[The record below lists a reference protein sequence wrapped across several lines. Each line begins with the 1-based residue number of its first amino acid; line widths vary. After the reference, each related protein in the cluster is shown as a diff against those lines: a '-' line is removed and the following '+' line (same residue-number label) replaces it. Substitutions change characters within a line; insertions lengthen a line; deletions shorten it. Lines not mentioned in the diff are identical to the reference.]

1 MVNEQKK
8 KTAQTSSVGADEQRS
23 ISQKYNITIPDS
35 DGKNNPAED
44 DFEEFYRQIQRMQD
58 PAYLHTVTLDELM
71 EQVFQGK
78 AAVVE
83 NLLYTGAYIL
93 AGAPKIGKS
102 FLVAQIA
109 YHISSGRPLWG
120 YQVRQGTVL
129 YLALE
134 DDEGRL
140 QRRMYRMF
148 GVEGANS
155 LYFATNAKLIG
166 SGLDGQLENF
176 VQEHRDTRLIVIDTL
191 QKVRETVNDTY
202 SYSSDYYNPT
212 TGEVY
217 GARENVP
224 ESAAYAER
232 AVKYRD
238 VDYTVA
244 ALVAVPSALSYRY
257 YGRDEFVM
265 GAETFFRDTG
275 TDSVMY
281 YAFDTTEETN
291 AAMEAFLRDYT
302 ENVNPQ
308 FDYESK
314 ATYAGEFESIK
325 SMFLLLGVALSFIVG
340 LVGILNFFNAI
351 LTGITARRRELA
363 VLQSI
368 GMTTRQMQTMLA
380 LEGLLY
386 TLGSALLAL
395 AMILVTAPVV
405 GPGLN
410 GMFWFFTYHFTIWPI
425 AVVLPLFALLGIA
438 IPVATCRATQRYS
451 VVERLRVE

>member
-8 KTAQTSSVGADEQRS
+8 KTAQTSSVGADDQRS
-23 ISQKYNITIPDS
+23 ISQKNNITIPDF
-35 DGKNNPAED
+35 DAKNNPAED

-58 PAYLHTVTLDELM
+58 PTYLHTVTLDELM
-71 EQVFQGK
+71 ERVFQGK

-109 YHISSGRPLWG
+109 YHVSSGRPLWG

-202 SYSSDYYNPT
+202 SYSSDYDVI
-212 TGEVY
+212 GKLKQFADKHESSHR
-217 GARENVP
+217 ARRTEWQASLP
-224 ESAAYAER
+224 
-232 AVKYRD
+232 YRD
-238 VDYTVA
+238 GGYWDRR
-244 ALVAVPSALSYRY
+244 LWQRK
-257 YGRDEFVM
+257 R
-265 GAETFFRDTG
+265 
-275 TDSVMY
+275 
-281 YAFDTTEETN
+281 
-291 AAMEAFLRDYT
+291 
-302 ENVNPQ
+302 
-308 FDYESK
+308 
-314 ATYAGEFESIK
+314 
-325 SMFLLLGVALSFIVG
+325 
-340 LVGILNFFNAI
+340 ILNFC
-351 LTGITARRRELA
+351 
-363 VLQSI
+363 S
-368 GMTTRQMQTMLA
+368 QTLPSLPA
-380 LEGLLY
+380 ASWCCPGY
-386 TLGSALLAL
+386 CGSTPEA
-395 AMILVTAPVV
+395 
-405 GPGLN
+405 
-410 GMFWFFTYHFTIWPI
+410 
-425 AVVLPLFALLGIA
+425 
-438 IPVATCRATQRYS
+438 S
-451 VVERLRVE
+451 

>member
-23 ISQKYNITIPDS
+23 ISQKNNITIPDS

-44 DFEEFYRQIQRMQD
+44 DFEEFYRQIQHMQD

-176 VQEHRDTRLIVIDTL
+176 VQEHRDTRLIVIDIL
-191 QKVRETVNDTY
+191 QKVRETVNDSY
-202 SYSSDYYNPT
+202 SYSSDYDVIGKLKQFADKHGVCVLIVHHTRKQPAGDSFEMISGT
-212 TGEVY
+212 TGLLGCAD
-217 GARENVP
+217 GALLMQKEKRTDGKATLDIVGRDQPDQRLYLAKDQEHLVW
-224 ESAAYAER
+224 ELER
-232 AVKYRD
+232 AENELWKQPPDPVLEAVSKMVSAENPDWEGSPTELAETLQTDMAVNRLTKHLNVNAGRLLEEHHVKYENKTKHAGRRIRLTYM
-238 VDYTVA
+238 VVELPA
-244 ALVAVPSALSYRY
+244 VAV
-257 YGRDEFVM
+257 
-265 GAETFFRDTG
+265 
-275 TDSVMY
+275 
-281 YAFDTTEETN
+281 TE
-291 AAMEAFLRDYT
+291 
-302 ENVNPQ
+302 
-308 FDYESK
+308 
-314 ATYAGEFESIK
+314 
-325 SMFLLLGVALSFIVG
+325 
-340 LVGILNFFNAI
+340 
-351 LTGITARRRELA
+351 
-363 VLQSI
+363 
-368 GMTTRQMQTMLA
+368 
-380 LEGLLY
+380 
-386 TLGSALLAL
+386 
-395 AMILVTAPVV
+395 
-405 GPGLN
+405 
-410 GMFWFFTYHFTIWPI
+410 
-425 AVVLPLFALLGIA
+425 
-438 IPVATCRATQRYS
+438 
-451 VVERLRVE
+451 